1 MSKTIGIVRRMDD
14 LGRVCLPKEL
24 RKAMC
29 LEPGDPVEIV
39 PTSDGL
45 LLTPY
50 KPDEPDFD
58 AVAKV
63 LDTLCGKN
71 NYILFDA
78 GGMSALPIANQYEMG
93 SALDATPIDYN
104 GEWIGYLSTTSEN
117 AELAA
122 KCVAALI
129 CD

>member
-1 MSKTIGIVRRMDD
+1 MDVIGVVRRMDD
-14 LGRVCLPKEL
+14 LGRVCLPKEF
-24 RKAMC
+24 RKV
-29 LEPGDPVEIV
+29 LGLNPGDAVDMV
-39 PTSDGL
+39 PTSEGIIL
-45 LLTPY
+45 RPY
-50 KPDEPDFD
+50 KTEEPDFKT
-58 AVAKV
+58 VEKV
-63 LDTLCGKN
+63 LDTLCGKG

-122 KCVAALI
+122 KCVASLL